1 MAVLAIRTIIQA
13 PTVPCTQRTHIS
25 NLGSLQVQENRTS
38 TAPPALMERIS
49 GRPHCR
55 IRLGDRAVYSIALL
69 SRDGQICVSVIQ
81 TIWSPQGLPRES
93 PFRTP

>member
-25 NLGSLQVQENRTS
+25 NLGSLQVQENRTP

-49 GRPHCR
+49 DHCR
-55 IRLGDRAVYSIALL
+55 ILLGDRTVYSIALS
-69 SRDGQICVSVIQ
+69 SRAGQICM
-81 TIWSPQGLPRES
+81 
-93 PFRTP
+93 